1 MSSSPDNGF
10 FPDSDRCHPHETGE
24 DTLRLIAG
32 LPAPEGLADRVQA
45 GLRNAPQTATRTGR
59 VLRWRAPL
67 TPPGG
72 WMRSSV
78 VRGAAAAAIV
88 CVVAGGGWTV
98 YSRISPAPT
107 AHVIEMPQRG
117 GPGGGGFAPAGAK
130 RVPET
135 LQGPVLTH
143 PVPNDSDQPG
153 VDKVPAAS
161 QPGQSTAVPKKKTQS
176 RKLAAPA
183 P

>member
-1 MSSSPDNGF
+1 MSSSFKNGF
-10 FPDSDRCHPHETGE
+10 LPDSDRHRHDTGE
-24 DTLRLIAG
+24 DTLRVIAG

-45 GLRNAPQTATRTGR
+45 GLRNAPQTATQTGR
-59 VLRWRAPL
+59 VLRWRAPF
-67 TPPGG
+67 TPHGG

-78 VRGAAAAAIV
+78 ARGAAAAAIV

-98 YSRISPAPT
+98 YSRVSPAP
-107 AHVIEMPQRG
+107 AARVIVMPPHV

-143 PVPNDSDQPG
+143 PVANTPDQP
-153 VDKVPAAS
+153 VMDKSSAASRPAA
-161 QPGQSTAVPKKKTQS
+161 PRAIPKKKAES
-176 RKLAAPA
+176 RTAVAPL